1 MALFLNVVLLPLNRE
16 KPPRIFWHCR
26 FIESQLRN
34 APRVKKCASCQK
46 MRHMSIN
53 APRVKKCAACPWMA
67 LNRRRC
73 FSSALNCS
81 VPVAPRGYLVPML
94 HHTMNGHFG
103 GGGLQLFHTKSF
115 SILPKRN
122 LNRKLLILSDILDY
136 YLVNY
141 LTKLYGFFPPNVL
154 LFFLT

>member
-1 MALFLNVVLLPLNRE
+1 
-16 KPPRIFWHCR
+16 
-26 FIESQLRN
+26 
-34 APRVKKCASCQK
+34 
-46 MRHMSIN
+46 
-53 APRVKKCAACPWMA
+53 MA

-103 GGGLQLFHTKSF
+103 GGVLQLFHTKNF

-122 LNRKLLILSDILDY
+122 LNRKLSILSDILDY
-136 YLVNY
+136 YQLNY

-154 LFFLT
+154 LFFLTEMFVILSHRNVCYFISQKCLLFYLTEMFVIFHPKKLAISLW